1 MATRTTNRQNWP
13 GRSEFT
19 GEVRNN
25 TLREARNREVFLSR
39 GQELLGFPI
48 DVIPGREEARLIYV
62 TGTEGVEAEPDRRA
76 WLGLKPEPE
85 SVIDFKD

>member
-25 TLREARNREVFLSR
+25 TLAKKDR
-39 GQELLGFPI
+39 GAPLDATEKM
-48 DVIPGREEARLIYV
+48 RLIYV
-62 TGTEGVEAEPDRRA
+62 TGTEDVEAEPDRRA